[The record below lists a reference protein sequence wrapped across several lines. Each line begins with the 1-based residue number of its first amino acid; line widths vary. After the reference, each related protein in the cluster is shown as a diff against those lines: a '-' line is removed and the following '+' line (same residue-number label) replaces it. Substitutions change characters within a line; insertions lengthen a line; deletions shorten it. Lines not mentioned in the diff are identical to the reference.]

1 MAVTEILGTDSLSS
15 SRITINDNFLSLED
29 EIADLKGYLD
39 PTAATLSGVTLSTT
53 QLEVGGSAISNTAAT
68 LGVATTINANI
79 DMGAAVIYSGV
90 SGSAS
95 SPLTSNIATF
105 AHSTYFVDPT
115 SGVEIGATSIDGTQI
130 TLISTA
136 AGDVTGAFAGY
147 NGTIS
152 FTAAN
157 ETLTLRSI
165 NSVWYV
171 IAKCIGTAST
181 STSNTG
187 GTGGTGNTG
196 GTGGTGNTGGTGGG
210 Y

>member
-90 SGSAS
+90 SGSSVLLAANS
-95 SPLTSNIATF
+95 FFFPLLFFPLPLLRPPIGYFCSEAITSANLRRCKAN
-105 AHSTYFVDPT
+105 
-115 SGVEIGATSIDGTQI
+115 
-130 TLISTA
+130 
-136 AGDVTGAFAGY
+136 AFA
-147 NGTIS
+147 
-152 FTAAN
+152 
-157 ETLTLRSI
+157 
-165 NSVWYV
+165 
-171 IAKCIGTAST
+171 
-181 STSNTG
+181 
-187 GTGGTGNTG
+187 
-196 GTGGTGNTGGTGGG
+196 
-210 Y
+210 